1 MSQSNL
7 QEQVFA
13 EPWHAQLFATTHTLA
28 SAGHFEWEDWANHFS
43 SALKSYDGLSSS
55 DGDAA
60 YYEIWLEAFEEFLVI
75 RHLADNK
82 ELVKLKGAWT
92 KAFLKTPHGAPVEL
106 VKR

>member
-1 MSQSNL
+1 MSQSDL

-28 SAGHFEWEDWANHFS
+28 SAGHFEWKDWANHFS
-43 SALKSYDGLSSS
+43 AALKSSDGLSPS
-55 DGDAA
+55 DGEAA
-60 YYEIWLEAFEEFLVI
+60 YYEIWLEAFEEFLII

-82 ELVKLKGAWT
+82 ELAKLKGAWT
-92 KAFLKTPHGAPVEL
+92 NAFLKTPHGAPVEL

>member
-1 MSQSNL
+1 MSQSNF

-28 SAGHFEWEDWANHFS
+28 SAGLFEWKDWANHFS
-43 SALKSYDGLSSS
+43 AALNSS

-75 RHLADNK
+75 RRLADNK
-82 ELVKLKGAWT
+82 ELAKLKSAWT
-92 KAFLKTPHGAPVEL
+92 NAFLKTPHGAPVEL

>member
-1 MSQSNL
+1 MRQSDL

-13 EPWHAQLFATTHTLA
+13 EPWHAQLFATTTTLA
-28 SAGHFEWEDWANHFS
+28 SAGHFEWKDWANHFS
-43 SALKSYDGLSSS
+43 TALKSS
-55 DGDAA
+55 DGEAA

-92 KAFLKTPHGAPVEL
+92 NAFLKTPHGAPVEL
-106 VKR
+106 SRQ